1 MADYIERQA
10 CTETDLM
17 NLIRCELS
25 KRGCFVQ
32 RTNSATLYTKDGRP
46 VRIGI
51 PGQSDLCGHRPGDG
65 RSFYIEVKRP
75 GEEPRENQER
85 FLRQMRDSG
94 ALAGVAHSVEE
105 AVEIVFG
112 DMDEEKRENMARVCP
127 KCGKRLVFKSSV
139 GDKYSCANCLSVFSF

>member
-1 MADYIERQA
+1 M
-10 CTETDLM
+10 TETDIQTA
-17 NLIRCELS
+17 IRIELS

-65 RSFYIEVKRP
+65 RAFYIEVKKP
-75 GEEPRENQER
+75 GGKPRENQER
-85 FLRQMRDSG
+85 FLQAMCDSG

-105 AVEIVFG
+105 AVGIVFG
-112 DMDEEKRENMARVCP
+112 GEQDGMDKR
-127 KCGKRLVFKSSV
+127 
-139 GDKYSCANCLSVFSF
+139 

>member
-1 MADYIERQA
+1 M
-10 CTETDLM
+10 TETDLQ

-25 KRGCFVQ
+25 RRGCFVQ

-51 PGQSDLCGHRPGDG
+51 SGQSDLCGHRPGDG
-65 RSFYIEVKRP
+65 RAFYIEVKKP
-75 GEEPRENQER
+75 GEKPRENQER
-85 FLRQMRDSG
+85 FLQAMRNTG

-112 DMDEEKRENMARVCP
+112 GDEP
-127 KCGKRLVFKSSV
+127 
-139 GDKYSCANCLSVFSF
+139 

>member
-1 MADYIERQA
+1 M
-10 CTETDLM
+10 TETDIQTA
-17 NLIRCELS
+17 IRIELS

-32 RTNSATLYTKDGRP
+32 RTNVGTFYMADGRP

-105 AVEIVFG
+105 AVGIVFG
-112 DMDEEKRENMARVCP
+112 GEQDGMDKR
-127 KCGKRLVFKSSV
+127 
-139 GDKYSCANCLSVFSF
+139 

>member
-1 MADYIERQA
+1 MAVLPRVRCVDGRWNTV
-10 CTETDLM
+10 TETDLM
-17 NLIRCELS
+17 NMIRVELS

-65 RSFYIEVKRP
+65 RAWYIEVKRP
-75 GEEPRENQER
+75 GEKPRENQER

-105 AVEIVFG
+105 AVGIVF
-112 DMDEEKRENMARVCP
+112 ENMEV
-127 KCGKRLVFKSSV
+127 
-139 GDKYSCANCLSVFSF
+139 

>member
-1 MADYIERQA
+1 M
-10 CTETDLM
+10 TETDLM
-17 NLIRCELS
+17 NIIRVELS

-51 PGQSDLCGHRPGDG
+51 PGQSDLCGHRPDG
-65 RSFYIEVKRP
+65 RAWYIEVKRP
-75 GEEPRENQER
+75 GRKPRKNQQD
-85 FLRQMRDSG
+85 FLDAMQNSG

-112 DMDEEKRENMARVCP
+112 CEQNGMDKR
-127 KCGKRLVFKSSV
+127 
-139 GDKYSCANCLSVFSF
+139 